1 MKSKRITKKML
12 FFSVIVV
19 TLLGSLTF
27 QPNLR
32 YNEIDDDADNIR
44 SGILF
49 AKPAGPPG
57 QDNDD
62 DQDSEEGNLNIII
75 VVLII
80 IIIIAAIVIVALV
93 YLLWKEKKGR
103 SGFEP

>member
-1 MKSKRITKKML
+1 MKSKKNTRNIL
-12 FFSVIVV
+12 FFSILFGI
-19 TLLGSLTF
+19 LLGSLTF

-32 YNEIDDDADNIR
+32 YNEIDDDEDNIR

-103 SGFEP
+103 SSFEP